1 MNLQRMTGLSVFVLA
16 LSALLLAVCDGEDPA
31 GPTGDK
37 IRPTVKVTSPQ
48 DGATGVAV
56 DMGVSVTFS
65 EPIDTASVDSSTFF
79 LDGDVTGAFGFGGNT
94 VTLTPDSL
102 LAYSSPY
109 TVTVTTGITDNA
121 GNELSEPFSWSFTT
135 VDDPATLPPTVVST
149 DPADGAT
156 GVYAPIS
163 ATFSKAMDPA
173 TLTPSSFGLS
183 PSVGGVVTYSARTA
197 TFTPDDTLEYDSPY
211 TATITTAVADTSG
224 IHLESDYSW
233 EFTTGPDPMI
243 PVAALVWPPDSAII
257 GDSVTVTAEASH
269 PVGISC
275 VEFYIDGL
283 YLAAADDSVAPYE
296 YSWDASDLA
305 IAGVH
310 TLLARAYDSAGRV
323 GISDTVTVFYRWEEL
338 IADGNDPWRTDIA
351 RVLARSTSTLLEMRY
366 EFSESWYN
374 PYDTILDDT
383 TLDLGIYFDTDQ
395 SGLSGRTDFAGIQL
409 NDIGAE
415 YRVIIGLHGVDTALA
430 VWQGGVWQPVFD
442 IEGFA
447 YLSLPPD
454 TNVLEFG
461 INWSDLPP
469 GPAAD
474 IVSINL
480 FFRSPTSFYPDWVP
494 NQGQGHVTVRHASR
508 YIGEEFSYGSPH
520 PERPKD
526 KPAVMRDNPFS
537 SRLPRRL

>member
-1 MNLQRMTGLSVFVLA
+1 MNLKRMPKLAVFVLA
-16 LSALLLAVCDGEDPA
+16 LSATLLIVCDGDDPA
-31 GPTGDK
+31 GPTGDR
-37 IRPTVKVTSPQ
+37 IRPTVKVTSPP
-48 DGATGVAV
+48 DGVTGVAV

-65 EPIDTASVDSSTFF
+65 EPIDTASVDSSTFI
-79 LDGDVTGAFGFGGNT
+79 LDEADGAFAFGGNT

-102 LAYSSPY
+102 LTYSTVY
-109 TVTVTTGITDNA
+109 TATVTTGITDTS
-121 GNELSEPFSWSFTT
+121 GNGLAEPYSWSFTT
-135 VDDPATLPPTVVST
+135 VDDPATLPPTVVFT

-156 GVYAPIS
+156 GAYAPVS
-163 ATFSKAMDPA
+163 ATFSKAMDAA
-173 TLTPSSFGLS
+173 TLTPSSFGLI
-183 PSVGGVVTYSARTA
+183 PSAGGVVTYSAMTA
-197 TFTPDDTLEYDSPY
+197 TFIPDDTLEYNSLY

-243 PVAALVWPPDSAII
+243 PVAALIWPPDSAII
-257 GDSVTVTAEASH
+257 GDSVTVTVEATH
-269 PVGISC
+269 PVGISH
-275 VEFYIDGL
+275 VEFYKDGL
-283 YLAAADDSVAPYE
+283 HLGAADDSLAPYE
-296 YSWDASDLA
+296 YFWDASTLA
-305 IAGVH
+305 IADVH

-323 GISDTVTVFYRWEEL
+323 GISDTVTVFYRWEAL

-351 RVLARSTSTLLEMRY
+351 RALARSTSTLLEMRY

-395 SGLSGRTDFAGIQL
+395 SQLSGRTDFAGTQL

-430 VWQGGVWQPVFD
+430 VWQGSVWQPVFD

-461 INWSDLPP
+461 IKWSDLPP
-469 GPAAD
+469 GPAVD

-480 FFRSPTSFYPDWVP
+480 FFRTSTSFYPDWVP
-494 NQGQGHVTVRHASR
+494 NQGQGHVTVRRAAR
-508 YIGEEFSYGSPH
+508 YIGEGYSGGSPRMKQ
-520 PERPKD
+520 PENE
-526 KPAVMRDNPFS
+526 ATVMRENPFND
-537 SRLPRRL
+537 R